1 MSAPRVVPMEIS
13 TQLLLTTADFAGTAV
28 FAATGVLASS
38 RRRMDWIGAL
48 VLAIVTAT
56 GGGTL
61 RDLLTGQLPVFWI
74 RQPLYLWIAT
84 GTAIFLL
91 PLLHRIR
98 FPERALLLP
107 DAIGLALYTW
117 IGCEKV
123 QLLGLPGIVVVLL
136 GVMTGTAGGIIRDV
150 LSAQIPNIL
159 LKGELYAAASIPG
172 AVLFVVLQSLNV
184 EPHRIAA
191 ACMLAVLAIRLAA
204 IRWHLMLP
212 TIAEDSESG

>member
-1 MSAPRVVPMEIS
+1 MPVSAN
-13 TQLLLTTADFAGTAV
+13 LLLTAADFVGTAV

-84 GTAIFLL
+84 GTALAML

-117 IGCEKV
+117 IGCEKA
-123 QLLGLPGIVVVLL
+123 QLLGLPGIVVALL
-136 GVMTGTAGGIIRDV
+136 GVVTGTAGGLIRDV
-150 LSAQIPNIL
+150 LSAQVPNIL
-159 LKGELYAAASIPG
+159 RKGELYAAASIPG
-172 AVLFVVLQSLNV
+172 AVVFVVLKSLQAS
-184 EPHRIAA
+184 PHAIAA
-191 ACMLAVLAIRLAA
+191 ACMLTVLAIRMAA

-212 TIAEDSESG
+212 TIPKDSGSSSKD